1 MRLRPKTL
9 VDISRQAGVHPYSD
23 FSRRINLSWKPSDGK
38 KFPKAPAKIVFTG
51 LAIVI
56 SVCLSSVF
64 APTIDT
70 KAETVANTAERAALE
85 SELAELETKIA
96 EYEKTVQGYKQQG
109 STLENEI
116 SRLNAQINKMT
127 LQVRT
132 ITLNLS
138 KLDGEINTTA
148 NKIDE
153 TESDI
158 DQKKIKIAAALRDI
172 ERNENQNL
180 IEILLTNPSLSDF
193 FGNINNIMIVQEL
206 LSADL
211 SELRGL
217 REDYVDQK
225 EQLGLQK
232 ADAVSLKAYQESQRK
247 AVESLKQNKNEV
259 LTVTKGKEA
268 AYQQLLTETQKTAA
282 EIRARLFRMV
292 GGGEMTFAQAYEYA
306 RFAES
311 ATGVRAALL
320 LAVLDQESALG
331 KNVGRCDYQTAM
343 HPTRDIPAF
352 LEIIAELNMQNE
364 LASGT
369 IKVSCPI
376 TSDGAYGGAMGPAQ
390 FIPSTWLMYKD
401 RIAEVTGVKPASP
414 WNNRDAFVATSL
426 YLKDAYNSTACRN
439 YGSANK
445 HILPEQTLRERC
457 AAAKYYAGSRWY
469 TYRFAYGEPVLD
481 RAAGF
486 EDDIAVLNSAQ
497 ASR

>member
-1 MRLRPKTL
+1 MRLRPKNL
-9 VDISRQAGVHPYSD
+9 VEISRQAGVHPYSGL
-23 FSRRINLSWKPSDGK
+23 SRRINLSWEPSGRK
-38 KFPKAPAKIVFTG
+38 SLPKAPAKIIFTG
-51 LAIVI
+51 LAIIV

-70 KAETVANTAERAALE
+70 KAQTVVNTAERAALE

-109 STLENEI
+109 STLTEEI
-116 SRLNAQINKMT
+116 SRLNAQINKMA
-127 LQVRT
+127 LQVKS

-138 KLDGEINTTA
+138 KLSGEISVTT
-148 NKIDE
+148 NKIGE
-153 TESDI
+153 TESEI
-158 DQKKIKIAAALRDI
+158 DQKKTRIAAALRDI

-180 IEILLTNPSLSDF
+180 VEILLTNPSLSDF
-193 FGNINNIMIVQEL
+193 FGNINNIMIVQES

-211 SELRGL
+211 KELQGL
-217 REDYVDQK
+217 REDYLDQK

-232 ADAVSLKAYQESQRK
+232 ADAESLKAYQESQRK
-247 AVESLKQNKNEV
+247 TVESLKQDKNEV
-259 LTVTKGKEA
+259 LSVTKGKEA
-268 AYQQLLTETQKTAA
+268 AYQKLLTETKKTAS
-282 EIRARLFRMV
+282 EIRARLFHLV

-311 ATGVRAALL
+311 STGVRAALL

-343 HPTRDIPAF
+343 HPKRDIPAF
-352 LEIIAELNMQNE
+352 LKIIAELGMQQD

-390 FIPSTWLMYKD
+390 FIPSTWLLYKD
-401 RIAEVTGVKPASP
+401 RISEITGVKPANP

-457 AAAKYYAGSRWY
+457 AAAQYYAGSRWY

-486 EDDIAVLNSAQ
+486 EDDIAVLNSSQ